1 MVTYPVIQMKISI
14 DKEKCIKCGLC
25 ASLRSD
31 VFVLG
36 EDGIEIIKKTEDH
49 TGEKVDEELIKDLR
63 MIETDCPVGAIKI
76 VE

>member
-1 MVTYPVIQMKISI
+1 MKISI

-31 VFVLG
+31 LFVLG
-36 EDGIEIIKKTEDH
+36 EDGIEIIKKIENQA
-49 TGEKVDEELIKDLR
+49 GEKVDEELVRGLKT
-63 MIETDCPVGAIKI
+63 IEEDCPIGAIKI

>member
-1 MVTYPVIQMKISI
+1 MKISI

-25 ASLRSD
+25 ASLRPD

-36 EDGIEIIKKTEDH
+36 EDGVEIIKKIEGEA
-49 TGEKVDEELIKDLR
+49 GEKIDEELIKDLKA
-63 MIETDCPVGAIKI
+63 IETDCPVGAIKI